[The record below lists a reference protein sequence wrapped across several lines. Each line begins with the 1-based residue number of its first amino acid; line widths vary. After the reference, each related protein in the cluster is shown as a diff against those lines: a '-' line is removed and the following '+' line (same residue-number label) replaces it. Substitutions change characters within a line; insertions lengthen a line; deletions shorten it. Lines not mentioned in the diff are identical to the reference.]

1 MVEGNMGKFKSQ
13 INLFQSRGEFLFERM
28 CTFKELH
35 QYFQNSLH
43 S

>member
-28 CTFKELH
+28 CTFEEL
-35 QYFQNSLH
+35 QKKF
-43 S
+43 